1 MIACYQSLRSTS
13 DNHIHL
19 ICREGEFKE
28 LPDHVR
34 HQGPGQV
41 MQRGEIAKLKRTFRL
56 RLAAY

>member
-1 MIACYQSLRSTS
+1 MIECDQSLRSTS
-13 DNHIHL
+13 DNHIH
-19 ICREGEFKE
+19 CREGEFEE